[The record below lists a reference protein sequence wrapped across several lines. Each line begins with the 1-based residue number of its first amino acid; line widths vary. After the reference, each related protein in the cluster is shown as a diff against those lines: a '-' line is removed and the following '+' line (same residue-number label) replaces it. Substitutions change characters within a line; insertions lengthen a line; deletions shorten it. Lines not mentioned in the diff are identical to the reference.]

1 MIAELETWL
10 VGSLQAIFD
19 AWGWWGVA
27 LIMAFENATSLT
39 PSEITLGLS
48 GWLLLSAHEAPFAL
62 VFVGA
67 LYAALGSLAGSSLTY
82 WAARLGGRPLI
93 DRVARWLRIDPRHIT
108 AAERQLHRHGP
119 KLVFFGRMLPG
130 VRTLVTIPAGL
141 VCMPFAK
148 FVLLTFA
155 GAYLW
160 CALLIGAG
168 YIVGHEWMVF
178 RDEIVTLAERL
189 APYGLVALGFGVLAW
204 FGVREIRGRQRR
216 LATERVEIEENFNKQ
231 KRMNYD
237 R

>member
-10 VGSLQAIFD
+10 MGSLQAVFD

-48 GWLLLSAHEAPFAL
+48 GWLLLSAHEAPFSL

-67 LYAALGSLAGSSLTY
+67 LYAALGSLVGSSLTY

-93 DRVARWLRIDPRHIT
+93 DRAARWLRIDPRHIT
-108 AAERQLHRHGP
+108 TAERQLHRHGP
-119 KLVFFGRMLPG
+119 KLVFFGRMLPA

-141 VCMPFAK
+141 ARMPFAR
-148 FVLLTFA
+148 FVLLTFT

-189 APYGLVALGFGVLAW
+189 APYGLAALGLTALTW

-216 LATERVEIEENFNKQ
+216 LSPARVQMEE
-231 KRMNYD
+231 D
-237 R
+237 CE